1 MARPSTDSLAQD
13 AAARTKRRDERIERR
28 LVRMRKASRLWQ
40 LDLPASALEASL
52 GLLSSHELFAYSLER
67 ALREGLYSEEDVE
80 SLEPRL
86 LLTLP
91 RLAALYGVRESQFP
105 VLALQQSGPVGIATG
120 AEHDLSSG
128 PSQVL
133 LLPLQVFLPRICRT
147 LPLDA
152 IEQIQRLSD
161 AGMLA
166 LARRLSVLDEC
177 ELDRTAEPVSSGP
190 TNAMTMSEDAEGD
203 VHRYDAL
210 FRCIASASQ
219 SSVSGTPR
227 NRAGSANPSN
237 IKLMKRILLVH
248 IAKARGEDATS
259 LEADDELVVCK
270 ALLAAAGL

>member
-1 MARPSTDSLAQD
+1 
-13 AAARTKRRDERIERR
+13 
-28 LVRMRKASRLWQ
+28 MRKASRLWQ

-52 GLLSSHELFAYSLER
+52 GLLSSYELFAYSLES
-67 ALREGLYSEEDVE
+67 ALREGLYSEEDVD

-105 VLALQQSGPVGIATG
+105 VLALQQLAQSGTATG
-120 AEHDLSSG
+120 EERDSRSS

-147 LPLDA
+147 LPLDV
-152 IEQIQRLSD
+152 IEQIQRMSD

-177 ELDRTAEPVSSGP
+177 ELDMAAEPVGSSP
-190 TNAMTMSEDAEGD
+190 TNAMTMSEDAGGD
-203 VHRYDAL
+203 VRTHDAV
-210 FRCIASASQ
+210 FRCIASASD
-219 SSVSGTPR
+219 SSISGTPR

-237 IKLMKRILLVH
+237 TKLMKRILLAH
-248 IAKARGEDATS
+248 IARARGEDTAA
-259 LEADDELVVCK
+259 LEADDEVVVCK
-270 ALLAAAGL
+270 SLLAAAGL